1 MSEKDQ
7 AVPKSSD
14 GDMRCKAMNTI
25 RVCITSEGFIPIPES
40 VRKELDLKPAQM
52 VMLHTEPGRLIV
64 EKPSRQQVIAELEC
78 LCNELRSGEPLEQ
91 IWAEIEAGREEER

>member
-1 MSEKDQ
+1 MN
-7 AVPKSSD
+7 AV
-14 GDMRCKAMNTI
+14 

-40 VRKELDLKPAQM
+40 VREELDLKPARM
-52 VMLHTEPGRLIV
+52 VMLHTEQGRLIV
-64 EKPSRQQVIAELEC
+64 EKPPRQQVIAELER